1 MESKIEG
8 RPQERKGRIEERKGD
23 QRNER
28 TEKGKRLRVEKMG
41 RVNRKVKLRQT
52 TGRKKMWSSIL
63 RRKVT
68 KAEELSIP
76 KEG

>member
-52 TGRKKMWSSIL
+52 TGRKKMWSSIS
-63 RRKVT
+63 RR
-68 KAEELSIP
+68 
-76 KEG
+76 